1 MDFSAFVNILFGC
14 RKPYDGGRYPGQAEF
29 IKILFDALIP
39 DDVYEQGILKENPIY
54 SYKKRMLEYIFTGNR
69 HIDPNIAATIKRVM
83 DLPAFEGYFDDF
95 SEDGLVSLSGDINE
109 YGFDTTST
117 DVIKAAGSIMAQL
130 IEHIADG
137 KPEDVVVLDY
147 KAREK
152 GRRHVKDIVPTTLEY
167 RDGKFD
173 IKGELITV
181 DMGKYSEEE
190 ADQTLRYVQALY
202 EAYESR
208 LKRKI
213 DASNVNTMPEEMQE
227 NFTEQNRAFYYAD
240 SIRHNIEEMFYEGE
254 DEFNKKTRQAMADVE
269 DKIGI
274 INASTHSRTLRYQTF
289 LEKGIHVYFTYA
301 PRNRLAISKDS
312 TPEARAA
319 LDAHLRENL
328 CVPVISD
335 IEDSLVS
342 GVYLYGTDNHLST
355 KGVAIRTER
364 IIAELRAQ
372 MEREG
377 RHG

>member
-1 MDFSAFVNILFGC
+1 MKSALERTATHGVVRREVLELKRMDFSAFVNILFGC
-14 RKPYDGGRYPGQAEF
+14 RKPYDDGRYPGQAEF

-54 SYKKRMLEYIFTGNR
+54 SYKKRMLEYIFTGDR

-83 DLPAFEGYFDDF
+83 DLPTFEGYFDDF

-181 DMGKYSEEE
+181 DMSKYSEEE

-213 DASNVNTMPEEMQE
+213 DASNVDTMPEEMQE

-254 DEFNKKTRQAMADVE
+254 DEFNKIKDNEWMFIRRTYRRPYDDGFERLEAVLDRAMETDLNSSVLANIRNLIDNLMKEGICQIMVN
-269 DKIGI
+269 DGKII
-274 INASTHSRTLRYQTF
+274 SWV
-289 LEKGIHVYFTYA
+289 K
-301 PRNRLAISKDS
+301 PR
-312 TPEARAA
+312 E
-319 LDAHLRENL
+319 
-328 CVPVISD
+328 
-335 IEDSLVS
+335 
-342 GVYLYGTDNHLST
+342 
-355 KGVAIRTER
+355 
-364 IIAELRAQ
+364 
-372 MEREG
+372 
-377 RHG
+377 